1 MKKLILLFAAMVW
14 GMVLQAQDQ
23 EAMQKIESARI
34 ALITE
39 RLGLSPE
46 QAERFWPL
54 YREFTQKRM
63 ELRRELHETRRGAD
77 VSKLSE
83 EESKIRME
91 NSMAIKQRELNLEK
105 EYAGRM
111 LNVINN
117 QQMLSLKK
125 AEDDFRR
132 MLMERIE
139 RQRSQQMQREQMRE
153 RREEIIRQRR
163 GN

>member
-1 MKKLILLFAAMVW
+1 MKKVILLFAGMVW

-63 ELRRELHETRRGAD
+63 ELRRELNETRRGTD

-83 EESKIRME
+83 EESRIRME